1 MPILMKAEVFG
12 QTQQG
17 YEAIFE
23 ALAPLY
29 KAAPGF
35 IAHLSHPIDG
45 GWCVMD
51 IWSTREAFQAF
62 FSLNVVQRLPATV
75 RPKISFQ
82 PLHDALAVPAHAGAD
97 SAAA

>member
-12 QTQQG
+12 QTRQG
-17 YEAIFE
+17 YETVFS

-29 KAAPGF
+29 QAAPGF
-35 IAHLSHPIDG
+35 LAHISHEIEG

-51 IWSTREAFQAF
+51 IWSSKEAFQAF
-62 FSLNVVQRLPATV
+62 FSQHVVHRLPPDV

-82 PLHDALAVPAHAGAD
+82 ALHDSLSVASDGVLGAGA
-97 SAAA
+97 